1 LNVSVICPVFNTEPS
16 LIELAVRS
24 VLDQGGPHHCEV
36 ILVDDCSTNP
46 VTRSALQDAAAWD
59 SRVQVIYQVE
69 NTGPGQARA
78 AGISR
83 AKYDWI
89 GFIDSDDT
97 WVQNKLE
104 HAQAVLLE
112 RPDTRWIASSFSTL
126 LPGGEL
132 RPAHRFAPGTS
143 ATDAGYVSRRFST
156 PELTRMLA
164 GFQAPLGVNLF
175 HKNLIAESGG
185 FDPRLIYG
193 EDWLF
198 ILRVSVLASMD
209 HIEVE
214 TYVFNRQVAS
224 MMHSAGRLSS
234 QLARSA
240 SLARRD
246 PVLRSF
252 RRQLRWYHYNVYKD
266 AAMNNALN
274 GRKVKGLFFAMMAL
288 SLDPREIKDLLR
300 FVRLLPAN
308 GPALA
313 KGLES
318 YSSWEQVI
326 LNQFVKKMP

>member
-1 LNVSVICPVFNTEPS
+1 M
-16 LIELAVRS
+16 RS
-24 VLDQGGPHHCEV
+24 VLDQAGSHRCEF
-36 ILVDDCSTNP
+36 ILVDDCSTNSA
-46 VTRSALQDAAAWD
+46 TRSALHDASARD
-59 SRVQVIYQVE
+59 SRVQTIYQPK

-97 WVQNKLE
+97 WIRDKLE
-104 HAQAVLLE
+104 RAQGVLLE
-112 RPDTRWIASSFSTL
+112 RPDTRWIASSFRTL
-126 LPGGEL
+126 LPSGEL
-132 RPAHRFAPGTS
+132 RPAHCFAPDS
-143 ATDAGYVSRRFST
+143 LATEAGYVSRRFST
-156 PELTRMLA
+156 PELTRMLT
-164 GFQAPLGVNLF
+164 GFQPPLGVNLF
-175 HKNLIAESGG
+175 RKDLMAESGG

-198 ILRVSVLASMD
+198 GIRVSILAPMD
-209 HIEVE
+209 HIDAE
-214 TYVFNRQVAS
+214 TYVFNRQEAS

-246 PVLRSF
+246 PMLRPF

-274 GRKVKGLFFAMMAL
+274 GHKVKGLFFALMAL
-288 SLDPREIKDLLR
+288 SLDPREVKDLLR
-300 FVRLLPAN
+300 FVRLLPAS

-313 KGLES
+313 KGLET
-318 YSSWEQVI
+318 YSAWEQVI
-326 LNQFVKKMP
+326 LKQFVKKMP